1 MDGITR
7 PQFQRYLFHEL
18 RTLQRELATRQYK
31 PQPIR
36 ITTLKKADG
45 SCYPIGILAVR
56 DRVAQHAV
64 LNVIEPL
71 FKAGAVIS
79 EAQRFRYPGQHSVFE
94 CLLDQAALERLIAMV
109 EREICENEDPVG
121 IYFLCRCCRRKSY
134 AINGGSV

>member
-1 MDGITR
+1 MDGIAR
-7 PQFQRYLFHEL
+7 PQFQRDLFREL

-71 FKAGAVIS
+71 FKAGAVTS
-79 EAQRFRYPGQHSVFE
+79 KSQRARYPGVAF
-94 CLLDQAALERLIAMV
+94 
-109 EREICENEDPVG
+109 G
-121 IYFLCRCCRRKSY
+121 IRVSPGPGSFRKAY
-134 AINGGSV
+134 RDGGAGDM